1 MRGSVYTPPRV
12 YQPNFFHIG
21 SHDTKYTDRIGV
33 SIPNSNTAWVSGLGV
48 YVPIVITVPS
58 TIYEWWWV
66 NGTLTTAHNLDFGL
80 YNMDFTKIQ
89 SLGSTAGAT
98 TASVI
103 VNTTTW
109 TNLDVAPG
117 QYYMAF
123 CDDSTRNLATSA
135 DALGLYQ
142 AAGVM
147 EQTGLSSTLPSPA
160 VPVAYTRAFLPLFG
174 MNLYTVALG

>member
-1 MRGSVYTPPRV
+1 
-12 YQPNFFHIG
+12 
-21 SHDTKYTDRIGV
+21 
-33 SIPNSNTAWVSGLGV
+33 
-48 YVPIVITVPS
+48 
-58 TIYEWWWV
+58 
-66 NGTLTTAHNLDFGL
+66 
-80 YNMDFTKIQ
+80 
-89 SLGSTAGAT
+89 
-98 TASVI
+98 